1 MEKQHKTTIRQ
12 PIRQPDSFGNVCIWA
27 NVGIEKLEKV
37 NSIETF
43 QIRDLQESPK
53 YTHFQGNRVVL
64 WVVLWLSYV
73 AFPQVLGC
81 LMVVLWDSLDQTH
94 SFYLASW
101 PGVIGGSL
109 HQQRSPRPR
118 RAGSMPTGSAGLAF
132 TLSRVDRNPHRNQAG
147 RRRGNH
153 FPHLSVPAPC
163 EGCVPDLTN
172 TSDAGPR

>member
-37 NSIETF
+37 NSIQTF
-43 QIRDLQESPK
+43 EILDLQESPK

-101 PGVIGGSL
+101 PGVIGGMFYIS
-109 HQQRSPRPR
+109 
-118 RAGSMPTGSAGLAF
+118 SA
-132 TLSRVDRNPHRNQAG
+132 
-147 RRRGNH
+147 RRGHDGQVLCPRAPRGLPSH
-153 FPHLSVPAPC
+153 FH
-163 EGCVPDLTN
+163 GLTE
-172 TSDAGPR
+172 THTGTRQADVGATTFHTFLCPLRAKAVSQT